1 MAVLPRHACRFRM
14 NDDPGLNAALFD
26 GATRALTLTIDHMM
40 MIGRSSAEER
50 LAWFLTMLA
59 ARSACPSAHVLD
71 LAMQRQDIADYL
83 GLTIETVSRTFTLF
97 RDRGLVS
104 LPHKRRVLILR
115 SDLLARLAA
124 ADRDAAPIG
133 FEPRIRSWRLRSP
146 DMSRDGCAN
155 GRLVHLSVWVQPY
168 LQEFKFRRSE
178 PMRAYEKDCD
188 RWSRRPNSRRRE
200 TPAFPAILRV
210 AIWLRVR
217 VRPTAAVDIRRS
229 EEWTACEPPCFRG
242 PSSGPASAIAIR
254 RLRRRSPV
262 SKPRRHH
269 ADQKRPIASCLGD
282 VKCRR

>member
-1 MAVLPRHACRFRM
+1 M

-59 ARSACPSAHVLD
+59 ARSAGPNAHVLD

-124 ADRDAAPIG
+124 ADRDAAPIDD
-133 FEPRIRSWRLRSP
+133 EPF
-146 DMSRDGCAN
+146 D
-155 GRLVHLSVWVQPY
+155 
-168 LQEFKFRRSE
+168 QELE
-178 PMRAYEKDCD
+178 
-188 RWSRRPNSRRRE
+188 
-200 TPAFPAILRV
+200 
-210 AIWLRVR
+210 
-217 VRPTAAVDIRRS
+217 AAV
-229 EEWTACEPPCFRG
+229 A
-242 PSSGPASAIAIR
+242 
-254 RLRRRSPV
+254 
-262 SKPRRHH
+262 
-269 ADQKRPIASCLGD
+269 
-282 VKCRR
+282 